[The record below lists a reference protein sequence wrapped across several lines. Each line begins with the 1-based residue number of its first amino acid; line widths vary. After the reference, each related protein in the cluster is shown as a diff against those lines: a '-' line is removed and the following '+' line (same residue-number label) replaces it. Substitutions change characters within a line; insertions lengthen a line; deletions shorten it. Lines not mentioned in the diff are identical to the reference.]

1 MPKIIED
8 VRKRILEKAYNIFI
22 MEGYDNANTN
32 KIAREC
38 NIAAGTLFNYFPTK
52 WDLLIEVL
60 FEVKKRGTEYFIE
73 MIEDAEEDQRVNHLV
88 SGMYFIIGRIG
99 KLGKEFFSFLLLKDE
114 EFLNKLHNRNK
125 EIDRQIISAF
135 RKSFKNLSEAN
146 EEMIRLILRTIQAI
160 VISTY
165 TKDKAKYEVNK
176 RFACKT
182 INTLLMNVEEI
193 KTYTQEVSCEQESG
207 SY

>member
-8 VRKRILEKAYNIFI
+8 VRNRILEKAYNIFI

-60 FEVKKRGTEYFIE
+60 CEVKKRGMEYFIE

-88 SGMYFIIGRIG
+88 SGMYFIIGRVG

-114 EFLNKLHNRNK
+114 EFMDKLQSRDV
-125 EIDRQIISAF
+125 EIDKQIISAF
-135 RKSFKNLSEAN
+135 RRSFKDLSEAS
-146 EEMIRLILRTIQAI
+146 EELIRLILRSIQAI

-165 TKDKAKYEVNK
+165 TEDKANYESNK
-176 RFACKT
+176 KFACKT
-182 INTLLMNVEEI
+182 IKTLLMNVEDI
-193 KTYTQEVSCEQESG
+193 KTYTQEVSCEHESG